1 MKQRFRTPCFTC
13 HRSAAMM
20 QHWVEMT
27 EHDILSTLY
36 NKPTTTPIANVIGYD
51 VNVICG
57 SVCTDWPCANSTK
70 QRVLFLR
77 AALVRITLG
86 RRDDLFQEFYTVQPA
101 EFSATGGA
109 KGESFIDSIYAVT
122 GGVCHS
128 TPALWGWGLFPIGYF
143 HVRLWYK
150 GLCSIEPYLYYFN
163 KGEDRSLIYW
173 ISYSNS
179 PWSIYFTS
187 SLPLVFATN
196 WRLVTGYGS
205 SCHCSAVHNNT
216 ITLHLQVGIATIDS
230 LMGCEGNN

>member
-1 MKQRFRTPCFTC
+1 MSPVVQSVLTDLVPR
-13 HRSAAMM
+13 HEAM
-20 QHWVEMT
+20 HI
-27 EHDILSTLY
+27 ILASWLLH
-36 NKPTTTPIANVIGYD
+36 
-51 VNVICG
+51 G
-57 SVCTDWPCANSTK
+57 SLWDAKMIYP
-70 QRVLFLR
+70 RV
-77 AALVRITLG
+77 
-86 RRDDLFQEFYTVQPA
+86 YTVQPA
-101 EFSATGGA
+101 VSQHRENL
-109 KGESFIDSIYAVT
+109 ERSFIDNTCAVT

-196 WRLVTGYGS
+196 WRLVTGCGS
-205 SCHCSAVHNNT
+205 PYVYPA
-216 ITLHLQVGIATIDS
+216 
-230 LMGCEGNN
+230 